1 MASDIL
7 NRKIIRQA
15 LASLLDA
22 SLPSEWDV
30 WRYGTSEF
38 GGKARNVVVA
48 SGDAEYPS
56 SGAQDIGEFRSES
69 GAEFF
74 FNIGIFILYAN
85 AAQNWSAENSQ
96 DALDDGLKMVV
107 DIVRDNYKSAAWD
120 EMLLNGRSAVGIVA
134 DIGGVPYRSEIV
146 PVRIRIF

>member
-1 MASDIL
+1 MPSDVV
-7 NRKIIRQA
+7 NRKTIRQA
-15 LASLLDA
+15 LASLLDV

-38 GGKARNVVVA
+38 AGKARNVVVA

-56 SGAQDIGEFRSES
+56 SGAQDIGDYRDES
-69 GAEFF
+69 DADFF
-74 FNIGIFILYAN
+74 FNIGIFILYAD
-85 AAQNWSAENSQ
+85 AAQGWTAENSQ
-96 DALDDGLKMVV
+96 DALDDGRKLVT
-107 DIVRDNYKSAAWD
+107 DIIRDNYATASWS
-120 EMLLNGRSAVGIVA
+120 EMLLNGRSTVGIVT